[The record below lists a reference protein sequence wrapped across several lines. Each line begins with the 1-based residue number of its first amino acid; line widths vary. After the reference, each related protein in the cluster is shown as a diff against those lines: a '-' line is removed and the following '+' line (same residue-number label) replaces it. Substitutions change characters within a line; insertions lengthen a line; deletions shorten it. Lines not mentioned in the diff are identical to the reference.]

1 MITAGCDVGSLT
13 AKAVILDEKRVVG
26 HAVAKSLANPG
37 ESARMV
43 MKKALEGTELGM
55 DALDG
60 IVGTGYGREKIDF
73 VHAVRSEIAC
83 HARGRPAP
91 GSLRS
96 HGHRYRRPGLQGHPP
111 GARRRRCPVH
121 HQ

>member
-26 HAVAKSLANPG
+26 RAVAKSLANPG

-43 MKKALEGTELGM
+43 MGKALEGTGLGM
-55 DALDG
+55 DAIDG
-60 IVGTGYGREKIDF
+60 IVGTGYGREQIDF
-73 VHAVRSEIAC
+73 VHAVQSEIAC
-83 HARGRPAP
+83 HARGARAP
-91 GSLRS
+91 GSLGS
-96 HGHRYRRPGLQGHPP
+96 NGHRYRRPGLQGHPFR
-111 GARRRRCPVH
+111 ARRRRGPIH